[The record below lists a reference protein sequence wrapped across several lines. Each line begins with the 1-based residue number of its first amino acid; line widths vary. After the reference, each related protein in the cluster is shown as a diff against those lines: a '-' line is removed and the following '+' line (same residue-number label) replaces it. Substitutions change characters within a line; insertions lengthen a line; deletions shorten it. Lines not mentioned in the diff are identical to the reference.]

1 MSPLSLPTSG
11 SQECL
16 IVSGISTIEK
26 LGQTQQLLPRA
37 VIEAKQKSI
46 RMPRDPKA
54 VGSNPDGYWAF
65 FSSFS
70 LINVINS
77 LSEVQLYSLSL
88 LRNVQIE
95 AKQVKCT

>member
-1 MSPLSLPTSG
+1 M
-11 SQECL
+11 
-16 IVSGISTIEK
+16 K
-26 LGQTQQLLPRA
+26 LNSFAEGDGCSKT
-37 VIEAKQKSI
+37 EDHT
-46 RMPRDPKA
+46 PRDPKA

-95 AKQVKCT
+95 AKQVKCA